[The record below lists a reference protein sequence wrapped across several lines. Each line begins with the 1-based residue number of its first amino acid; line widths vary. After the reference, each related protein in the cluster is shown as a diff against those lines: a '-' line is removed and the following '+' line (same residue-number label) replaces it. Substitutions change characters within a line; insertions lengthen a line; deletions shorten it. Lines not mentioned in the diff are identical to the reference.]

1 MFTSDELRELYQEVI
16 LDHNKDPRNFGVLEP
31 CTHHAEG
38 FNPLCGDH
46 LTITMNME
54 GEVIRD
60 VRFHGDGCA
69 ISKAT
74 ASLLTGEIKG
84 KTQEEVERI
93 IDAAQ
98 EAVTSSVTS
107 DLSPVLGKLSVIAGV
122 REFPARV
129 KCATLAMHTVK
140 NALHGE
146 HAASTE

>member
-16 LDHNKDPRNFGVLEP
+16 LDHNKHPRNFGVVES

-46 LTITMNME
+46 LTITMTMDN
-54 GEVIRD
+54 GVISD
-60 VRFHGDGCA
+60 VRFQGDGCA

-74 ASLLTGEIKG
+74 ASLLTSEIKG
-84 KTQEEVERI
+84 KTQEEAERI
-93 IDAAQ
+93 IDIAQ
-98 EAVTSSVTS
+98 DAVTSSGDVE
-107 DLSPVLGKLSVIAGV
+107 LPPLLGKMSVIAGV

-140 NALHGE
+140 SALHGE
-146 HAASTE
+146 HQATTE

>member
-16 LDHNKDPRNFGVLEP
+16 LDHNKDPRNFGVLDP

-84 KTQEEVERI
+84 KTQEEAERI

-98 EAVTSSVTS
+98 EAVTSSGTS
-107 DLSPVLGKLSVIAGV
+107 DLSPLLGKLSVIAGV

-129 KCATLAMHTVK
+129 KCATLSMHTVK

>member
-16 LDHNKDPRNFGVLEP
+16 LDHNKEPRNFGVLEP

-84 KTQEEVERI
+84 KTQEEAERI

-107 DLSPVLGKLSVIAGV
+107 DLSPLLGKLSVIAGV

>member
-16 LDHNKDPRNFGVLEP
+16 LDHNKHPRNFGVVES

-46 LTITMNME
+46 LTITMTMHN
-54 GEVIRD
+54 GVISD
-60 VRFHGDGCA
+60 VRFQGDGCA

-74 ASLLTGEIKG
+74 ASLLTSEIKG
-84 KTQEEVERI
+84 KTQEEAERI
-93 IDAAQ
+93 IDIAQ
-98 EAVTSSVTS
+98 DAVTSSGDVE
-107 DLSPVLGKLSVIAGV
+107 LPPLLGKMSVIAGV

-140 NALHGE
+140 SALHGE
-146 HAASTE
+146 HQATTE